1 MKKKSLYL
9 ILVQFCRI
17 LNGNVWPIF
26 VLFSNNPKDIIYI
39 GIGLAISNPIYLYL
53 MYTSEWRAPNPSLK
67 STLKLQK
74 FGENAIKLFFIISI
88 LFISAFIDNAWVLVP
103 LLLLNKLFNSSIYLF
118 SNILMDQKDFP
129 QLFKTITV
137 QILILVQTIALFFAD
152 IFHIVEILI
161 IHTSLCA
168 GLNLLFKKS
177 WYNMGITI
185 HGSFFKNLMFNS
197 NIAALSALMF
207 SSIVPLQRIV
217 GSKYLN
223 EASMAIFVKLQLTI
237 SLGLVIVNF
246 ILPAVIR
253 YLGNLD
259 TFQER
264 VEKTR
269 KVIAQIS
276 LYLFLLICT
285 HVAVS
290 IFFDYHESSVT
301 LILLCLLCAIHRS
314 VVAYIRHMQ
323 YSLMRK
329 VYSIKHD
336 FAISAFIIFVSVI
349 ILRHLPNMVGVM
361 STFVIASFALVM
373 PFILDRW
380 QDAE

>member
-1 MKKKSLYL
+1 MTKKSLYL

-17 LNGNVWPIF
+17 LNGNVWPLF

-53 MYTSEWRAPNPSLK
+53 MYTSEWKAPNPSLK

-118 SNILMDQKDFP
+118 SNILMDQKDFS
-129 QLFKTITV
+129 QLLKTITV
-137 QILILVQTIALFFAD
+137 QILILVATIALFFAD
-152 IFHIVEILI
+152 IFNIVEILI

-168 GLNLLFKKS
+168 GLNLFYKKS
-177 WYNMGITI
+177 WHNMGINMN
-185 HGSFFKNLMFNS
+185 GSFFKNLMFNS
-197 NIAALSALMF
+197 KIAALSALMF
-207 SSIVPLQRIV
+207 SSIVSLQRIV

-223 EASMAIFVKLQLTI
+223 EASMALFVKLQVTI

-246 ILPAVIR
+246 ILPAVIG

-259 TFQER
+259 TFQEK

-301 LILLCLLCAIHRS
+301 LVLLCLLCAIHRS

-349 ILRHLPNMVGVM
+349 ILKHLPNMVGVM